1 MQRVILIAAAAL
13 ISPTVAAQPIGPTHL
28 APPTGT
34 SKSKASLD
42 KSPTHAAQRDEVVED
57 PMTVD
62 STRPDLSTYTATV
75 IGTISRADCVEPAGR
90 KPGFFRGFGKV
101 VTDAAGEY
109 VGARLG
115 RQAGQ
120 STVGGWQAR
129 HAGAALGGA
138 AGRKGAAAAERDP
151 AARESLP
158 LYECQITLSR
168 ADGEE
173 AEATYLAPSPP
184 HIGSTVRV
192 HRQTDGTYSNV
203 YED

>member
-34 SKSKASLD
+34 SKSKANLD

-62 STRPDLSTYTATV
+62 STRPELSTYSATV
-75 IGTISRADCVEPAGR
+75 IGTISRADCVEPAAR
-90 KPGFFRGFGKV
+90 KPGFFRGFGTV
-101 VTDAAGEY
+101 VTGAAGEY

-115 RQAGQ
+115 RQAAQ
-120 STVGGWQAR
+120 STVGGWEAR
-129 HAGAALGGA
+129 HAGAAVGGA
-138 AGRKGAAAAERDP
+138 AGRKGTAAERDSS
-151 AARESLP
+151 ARESPP
-158 LYECQITLSR
+158 LHECQITLIR

-192 HRQTDGTYSNV
+192 HRQADGTYSNV